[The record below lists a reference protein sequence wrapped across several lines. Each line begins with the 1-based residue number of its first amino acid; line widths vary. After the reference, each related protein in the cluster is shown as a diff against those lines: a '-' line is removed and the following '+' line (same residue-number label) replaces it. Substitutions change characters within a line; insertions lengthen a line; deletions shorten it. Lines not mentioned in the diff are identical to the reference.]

1 MKIIRLPL
9 AAMLCVLAMDG
20 CAHYTSKPL
29 VPTQTA
35 AALESRTLTDS
46 ALRTFME
53 GDLGHALPE
62 WPLKSWDLQSLTL
75 VAFYYSPALDVAR
88 AHWEATNAAAT
99 TAGARP
105 NPTVSLVPDYS
116 TNPPVGVSV
125 WMPSI
130 ALDIPIETAGKRT
143 RRIAVAKQHAEAARW
158 NVITTAWQVRRTL
171 TEAVLDYAAARERE
185 RLLARALEL
194 QELLVRLQEGERTAG
209 AMAESDIAVARIQL
223 AKTRLDLQATR
234 AQVTEARSRCA
245 DALGVPLRAFGE
257 AQLDYGFDAVDTS
270 ALTSE
275 EARRQAL
282 QSRSD
287 VVAALAE
294 YESTQAALQLE
305 VAKQYPDVHLGPG
318 YAWTEG
324 ENMWSL
330 GITVELPVLNR
341 NQGPI
346 AEASA
351 HRTEAAADFLALQAK
366 VIHEVDAAVAALK
379 LAEDTSAAAE
389 GLLAAQRQS
398 LQGIEAQRKAGAV
411 GALEVASAQI
421 EAITAETLTFEA
433 SVRRQQAVRAL
444 EDAVQQPLGGDAD
457 AHAVVLQIE
466 ATQRSPR

>member
-1 MKIIRLPL
+1 MS
-9 AAMLCVLAMDG
+9 G

-35 AALESRTLTDS
+35 AALESRSLADP

-53 GDLGHALPE
+53 ANLRHPLPE

-88 AHWEATNAAAT
+88 AHWEAANAAAI

-105 NPTVSLVPDYS
+105 NPTLSLVPDYS
-116 TNPPVGVSV
+116 TNPPNGVSV

-143 RRIAVAKQHAEAARW
+143 RRIAIAQQRAEAARW

-185 RLLARALEL
+185 RLLARALEAQDL
-194 QELLVRLQEGERTAG
+194 FVRLQEGERAAG
-209 AMAESDIAVARIQL
+209 AIAESEIAVARIQL
-223 AKTRLDLQATR
+223 AKTRLDFEATR

-245 DALGVPLRAFGE
+245 DALSVPLRALDE
-257 AQLDYGFDAVDTS
+257 AQLNYRFEVVDAS

-275 EARRQAL
+275 EARRRAL
-282 QSRSD
+282 QGRSD
-287 VVAALAE
+287 IIAALAE
-294 YESTQAALQLE
+294 YEATQAALQLE

-330 GITVELPVLNR
+330 GITVELPVLNQ

-346 AEASA
+346 AEARA

-379 LAEDTSAAAE
+379 LAEDASAAAE
-389 GLLAAQRQS
+389 RLLAAQRQS
-398 LQGIEAQRKAGAV
+398 LQAIEAQRKAGAV
-411 GALEVASAQI
+411 GALEVTSAQI
-421 EAITAETLTFEA
+421 DAITAESLAFEA
-433 SVRRQQAVRAL
+433 SVRRQKAVRAL
-444 EDAVQQPLGGDAD
+444 EDAVQRALGGDAD
-457 AHAVVLQIE
+457 AEAVVLQIE